1 MYASVMTKSAYST
14 KVDEHSPKALSWISV
29 NIPEQ
34 KPGYTCVS
42 SCIAYSKD
50 LEKETVCVFKI

>member
-1 MYASVMTKSAYST
+1 MHASVMAKSVYSS
-14 KVDEHSPKALSWISV
+14 KVDEHRPKTFSWISV

-34 KPGYTCVS
+34 KPEYTCVS
-42 SCIAYSKD
+42 SCKAYPKD